1 MLDKKLTRQTK
12 VLVRLY
18 VLEVTGMY
26 FAGSEESV
34 DPYLQIKLGDIEINN
49 RDEH

>member
-1 MLDKKLTRQTK
+1 MLDRRIVSNTK

-26 FAGSEESV
+26 FAGSDESV
-34 DPYLQIKLGDIEINN
+34 DPYLKVILGD
-49 RDEH
+49 